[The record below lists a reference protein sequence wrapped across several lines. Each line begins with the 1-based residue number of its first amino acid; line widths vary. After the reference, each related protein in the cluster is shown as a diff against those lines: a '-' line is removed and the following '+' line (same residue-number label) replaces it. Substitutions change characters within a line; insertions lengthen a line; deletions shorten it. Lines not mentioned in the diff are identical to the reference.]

1 MASRK
6 GRSVRY
12 VPCRLGRRVKPR
24 LVQLRYA
31 EVRQVS
37 QGKASRGEVRFD
49 GVGSVT
55 ARYGEVRQAGFGV
68 VRLVEFGSCKVS
80 LGELWCGRLGSKIQ
94 RKEKY

>member
-1 MASRK
+1 MV
-6 GRSVRY
+6 GSVKSSY
-12 VPCRLGRRVKPR
+12 GK
-24 LVQLRYA
+24 
-31 EVRQVS
+31 VRCGLAGAVW
-37 QGKASRGEVRFD
+37 
-49 GVGSVT
+49 SVT